1 MPGEKQFILH
11 EHRSTAIARSRKKR
25 ELYQFALAD
34 IDVRA
39 AIAGADDFIAL
50 LARLGFPGDQLPYH
64 LSDAFVAYIA
74 VAYARPFNP
83 GRRSIV
89 PALPPR
95 WGKFE
100 DETMQRTHDMMLDV
114 RHTIFAHSDPTYRE
128 MAIIPAGCAFGN
140 RVAPRT
146 SFLVTKWV
154 LPPTVI
160 GELRATC
167 VDLQGRLE
175 KRIETL
181 MEDLYGEMDLPR
193 RRFPLRFDEGL

>member
-1 MPGEKQFILH
+1 MSDEKQFVIN
-11 EHRSTAIARSRKKR
+11 EKRSNAISRSRKKR
-25 ELYQFALAD
+25 ELYQVALAD

-39 AIAGADDFIAL
+39 AIAAADDFIAL
-50 LARLGFPGDQLPYH
+50 LDRYRFPGDKLPYH

-83 GRRSIV
+83 GRRSAT

-100 DETMQRTHDMMLDV
+100 DKNLQTTHDMMLDV
-114 RHTIFAHSDPTYRE
+114 RHTMFAHSDPKDRE
-128 MAIIPAGCAFGN
+128 MTIIPAGCSVRG
-140 RVAPRT
+140 RIAPRT
-146 SFLVTKWV
+146 SLMVSKWI

-167 VDLQGRLE
+167 VNLQKRLE
-175 KRIETL
+175 KRITTL
-181 MEDLYGEMDLPR
+181 MEELYGEMDLPGR
-193 RRFPLRFDEGL
+193 TFRVRFDEGL